1 MTDLR
6 NVMKYLV
13 CIVLIVGLAAC
24 AGTRTKEST
33 GEYVDDSV
41 ITSKVKGALIADPV
55 TKAREINVET
65 FKGTV
70 QLSGF
75 VGTAEEKKKAG
86 EIARGVKGVVEVRNN
101 ISLTRTKEGTG
112 EYVDDKVITSKV
124 KAALIADPVTKA
136 REINV
141 ETSKGTVQLSG
152 FVSTAEEKNKAG
164 EIARDVK
171 GVVNVQNNIIV
182 K

>member
-1 MTDLR
+1 
-6 NVMKYLV
+6 MKNAGIVLKWLV
-13 CIVLIVGLAAC
+13 CMVLVVALASC

-41 ITSKVKGALIADPV
+41 ITSRVKAALIADPV

-75 VGTAEEKKKAG
+75 VTTAQEKDKAA
-86 EIARGVKGVVEVRNN
+86 EIARKTKGVVEVRNN
-101 ISLTRTKEGTG
+101 I
-112 EYVDDKVITSKV
+112 
-124 KAALIADPVTKA
+124 
-136 REINV
+136 
-141 ETSKGTVQLSG
+141 
-152 FVSTAEEKNKAG
+152 
-164 EIARDVK
+164 
-171 GVVNVQNNIIV
+171 II